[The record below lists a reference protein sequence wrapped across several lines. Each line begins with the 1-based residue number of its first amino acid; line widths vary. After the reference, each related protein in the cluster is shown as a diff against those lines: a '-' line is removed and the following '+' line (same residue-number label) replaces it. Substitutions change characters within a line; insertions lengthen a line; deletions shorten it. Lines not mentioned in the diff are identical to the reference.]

1 NVPLRVQIAVELAA
15 GGNAVDDLHAADL
28 DQPVAGGGIKAG
40 RLRVQHDLAQH
51 PRPQALD
58 AHTRMPLAR
67 SWATLWTR
75 SLGLHALA
83 KRPLAIF
90 LAIFLGA
97 MLLVD
102 ACGLLFSA
110 LMLVGA
116 HASWGSCLLGPMLF
130 GPLLLWPMLGRS
142 ERAVQA
148 QLLAYAVPPRPFS
161 DSTILSTC
169 ASLSA

>member
-1 NVPLRVQIAVELAA
+1 AA

-83 KRPLAIF
+83 KRPVAIF

-116 HASWGSCLLGPMLF
+116 HACWGLCFLDPCFF
-130 GPLLLWPMLGRS
+130 GPCLAGVRGPFRPSCWRTPSPLAPSAIRRS
-142 ERAVQA
+142 YR
-148 QLLAYAVPPRPFS
+148 LAPRFPR
-161 DSTILSTC
+161 
-169 ASLSA
+169 